1 DRMTAPVEAKDLETW
16 SEVAE
21 HWLHH
26 VEKGLGLN
34 IGILV
39 VIVAAGYFTL
49 KLIRALKGK

>member
-1 DRMTAPVEAKDLETW
+1 MTAPIEAKDLETW
-16 SEVAE
+16 SELAE

-26 VEKGLGLN
+26 VEKGLGVS

-39 VIVAAGYFTL
+39 VIVVLGYFSL

>member
-1 DRMTAPVEAKDLETW
+1 MTAPVEVDPETW
-16 SEVAE
+16 SELAE

-39 VIVAAGYFTL
+39 VIVAAGYFIL
-49 KLIRALKGK
+49 KLIRAWKGR